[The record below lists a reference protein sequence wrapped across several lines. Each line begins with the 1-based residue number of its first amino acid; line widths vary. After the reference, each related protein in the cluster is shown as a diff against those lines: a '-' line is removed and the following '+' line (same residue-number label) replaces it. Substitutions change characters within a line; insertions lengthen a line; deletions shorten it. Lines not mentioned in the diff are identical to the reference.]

1 MAKNNSKNNQEVQ
14 SYRKVSIGYIIQEYI
29 LNKHGKYVC
38 TEQYFEFGEDIARED
53 DDGPVEIN
61 IEKEVF
67 QHYDMVQPISY
78 EDFEEWFA
86 ENKHSGMLIQKYTS
100 CLNDDPDMTECFRNW
115 AKTYYDK
122 NIAEQE

>member
-1 MAKNNSKNNQEVQ
+1 
-14 SYRKVSIGYIIQEYI
+14 
-29 LNKHGKYVC
+29 VC
-38 TEQYFEFGEDIARED
+38 TEQYFEFVEDIARED

>member
-1 MAKNNSKNNQEVQ
+1 
-14 SYRKVSIGYIIQEYI
+14 
-29 LNKHGKYVC
+29 VC